1 MRRTGKSSHRKSFFG
16 FALACGLLAAC
27 GSSSG
32 SDTGEADALQPTDV
46 WVDPGLETGVDT
58 PWEPGGSE
66 TIIEVLPDGTGDPG
80 STPVPGVDPALF
92 TFCHEMDPAAPGET
106 VVLKH
111 HNGDLK
117 YHVSSQEPGD
127 KEAKQFRP
135 LHPFRVQRV
144 NLHFMGTPGAGQ
156 IRIVGDYG
164 GSRPDETID
173 LVPPRDI
180 LVADTTQPYVLDLTG
195 YALVVEP
202 PGKFWVVYYHGDGG
216 MFLVLDTG
224 EDPGDDSHSMY
235 WNAKQIAQWEQEGQA
250 FKWGGFQGNDYGVE
264 VEGEYF
270 CQVTDRVFAD
280 RTADLPAFVDRKPG
294 RLLIGDVD
302 GDGWDDVLGV
312 RGGQPLDEDSGK
324 LETGGQF
331 LLRNQGAFGFEDI
344 SENSGLTGTGITQG
358 QFADV
363 DNDGDVDAFG
373 GAYVNL
379 SDLSTDNGRRSSIFL
394 NDGTGRF
401 TEVPDNGV
409 GYEGPVAA
417 AALLDY
423 DGDGYLDLYEGAWL
437 LKYPQPASAPDKLF
451 KGAGDG
457 TFTETT
463 SEAGIP
469 TQPFQSNPCYGV
481 MPADYNGDGRPD
493 IYVANYGYAAN
504 ALWRNDGDGTFT
516 NMAKAAGVNYV
527 AVDEMDGSGG
537 NGFGGDWGD
546 IDNDGDLDL
555 FVASIAHPRYQPWS
569 DRSVLYENGGGQEP
583 TFAIITDK
591 AGILY
596 DEGDIDGTFVDFDN
610 DGRLDLF
617 TCPVYPHH
625 YARLYRQNAEG
636 TFNEVTYFAGISVHE
651 CQSDTWSDLDHDG
664 DLDLLAVS
672 RRSGGIP
679 YVYENLVGQDNRF
692 VAFQLEGTPSNRSA
706 IGAWIKVTAGGV
718 TQLREVKA
726 GRSHNGMGSTL
737 IQHFGLGGVIAVDTV
752 EVRWPSGNVQT
763 FGQLEADRFY
773 RIRED
778 DDNILVLDW

>member
-1 MRRTGKSSHRKSFFG
+1 MTRHGFG
-16 FALACGLLAAC
+16 TRLAKAASPAFLSLVLAAGWFAAC
-27 GSSSG
+27 SSSSG
-32 SDTGEADALQPTDV
+32 SDSTDAQDVITPADLPGETAM
-46 WVDPGLETGVDT
+46 ETGQDNQPADT
-58 PWEPGGSE
+58 PHDESWQP
-66 TIIEVLPDGTGDPG
+66 PQ
-80 STPVPGVDPALF
+80 PGVDPAIF
-92 TFCHEMDPAAPGET
+92 TFCHEMDPTAPGDGVT
-106 VVLKH
+106 LKH

-117 YHVSSQEPGD
+117 YHVSSQKPGD

-135 LHPFRVQRV
+135 LHPFRVHRV
-144 NLHFMGTPGAGQ
+144 KLHFMGAPGAGSV
-156 IRIVGDYG
+156 RIVGDYG

-173 LVPPRDI
+173 LVPPKDI
-180 LVADTTQPYVLDLTG
+180 LVADIAQPYVLDLTG
-195 YALVVEP
+195 EGLVVQP
-202 PGKFWVVYYHGDGG
+202 PAKFWVLYDHVDGG
-216 MFLVLDTG
+216 MFLTLDTG

-235 WNAKQIAQWEQEGQA
+235 WNAEQIVQWEQEGQA

-270 CQVTDRVFAD
+270 CQVDERVFVE
-280 RTADLPAFVDRKPG
+280 RTADLPAFADRKPG

-302 GDGWDDVLGV
+302 DDGWDDVLGV
-312 RGGQPLDEDSGK
+312 RGGQPLDEGTGQ

-331 LLRNQGAFGFEDI
+331 LLKNLGGFQFEDV
-344 SENSGLTGTGITQG
+344 SADSGLIHTGITQA

-379 SDLSTDNGRRSSIFL
+379 SDLSTDNGKRSSIFL

-417 AALLDY
+417 AALFDY
-423 DGDGYLDLYEGAWL
+423 DGDGNLDLYEGAWL
-437 LKYPQPASAPDKLF
+437 LKYPNPDAAPDKLF
-451 KGAGDG
+451 KGQGDG
-457 TFTETT
+457 TFTDTT
-463 SEAGIP
+463 AEAGIP
-469 TQPFQSNPCYGV
+469 TEPFKSNPCYGV
-481 MPADYNGDGRPD
+481 MPGDYNGDGLPD
-493 IYVANYGYAAN
+493 IYVANYGYSAN
-504 ALWRNDGDGTFT
+504 ALWRNNGDGTFS
-516 NMAKAAGVNYV
+516 NKAKAAGVNYV
-527 AVDEMDGSGG
+527 KVDEMDGSGG

-569 DRSVLYENGGGQEP
+569 DQSVLYRNGGGTEPVFQE
-583 TFAIITDK
+583 ITGE

-625 YARLYRQNAEG
+625 YAHLYRQNPDG
-636 TFNEVTYFAGISVHE
+636 TFTEVTYFAGISIHE
-651 CQSDTWSDLDHDG
+651 CQSNTWSDLDHDG

-679 YVYENLVGQDNRF
+679 YVYENRVGQDNRF
-692 VAFQLEGTPSNRSA
+692 VAFRLEGVASNRSA
-706 IGAWIKVTAGGV
+706 IGAWVTVTAGGT

-737 IQHFGLGGVIAVDTV
+737 VQHFGLAANDSVDSVT
-752 EVRWPSGNVQT
+752 VRWPSGTTQSH
-763 FGQLEADRFY
+763 GPLEPDGFY
-773 RIRED
+773 RIVEGAAE
-778 DDNILVLDW
+778 VEPLDWAL